1 MKISLICTCK
11 CDWIAG
17 WTWETEAS
25 YQASTIKSLYD
36 PPMNMKLVRVT
47 LHFFPWGPGWKPY
60 SRGGGWHTHTNPP
73 LPTDV
78 IGADSSW
85 PGRPDWQTTTVQTA
99 HTKRYAEEFQW
110 AAPEKKR
117 QGEKKKNLE
126 RTWINQP
133 FWFRGSPW
141 KALICSCW
149 HVACAAWAHWEVRH
163 QLTQYTHVIEL

>member
-47 LHFFPWGPGWKPY
+47 LHFLM
-60 SRGGGWHTHTNPP
+60 RGGGGGGGGVTHTHKPSPP
-73 LPTDV
+73 HGCNWSRQQLARPAWLTDNN
-78 IGADSSW
+78 S
-85 PGRPDWQTTTVQTA
+85 PNCPHQTLHRRVPVSCTG
-99 HTKRYAEEFQW
+99 K
-110 AAPEKKR
+110 EKA
-117 QGEKKKNLE
+117 GGKKKKLE